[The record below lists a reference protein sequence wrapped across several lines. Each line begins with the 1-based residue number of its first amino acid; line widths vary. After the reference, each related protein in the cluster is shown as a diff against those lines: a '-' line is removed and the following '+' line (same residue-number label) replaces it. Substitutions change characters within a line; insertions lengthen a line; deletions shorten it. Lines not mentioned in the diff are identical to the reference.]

1 MVRILIHQPPI
12 RQNSFNLSWE
22 FQIMDYLIYNNIFIN
37 NNTKWLSLDISDFI
51 KISKGDI

>member
-12 RQNSFNLSWE
+12 RQNSYKLSWE